1 MKHGPIALIDENLPI
16 VAIATESSVR
26 DKMLSNMQEVKAR
39 GGIVIAVLNE
49 QDAEVTKQA
58 DYLMTVPQVHEALG
72 PIITII
78 PLQLLAYYI
87 AVLRGCDVDQPRNLA
102 KSVTVE

>member
-1 MKHGPIALIDENLPI
+1 MKHGPIALIDENMPI

-39 GGIVIAVLNE
+39 GGMVIAVCNE
-49 QDAEVTKQA
+49 QDADVSKEA
-58 DYLMTVPQVHEALG
+58 DYLLSVPPVLEALA

-87 AVLRGCDVDQPRNLA
+87 AVLRGCDVDQPRTLA
-102 KSVTVE
+102 KSVT

>member
-1 MKHGPIALIDENLPI
+1 MKHGPIALIDENLP
-16 VAIATESSVR
+16 VVTIATESSVR

-39 GGIVIAVLNE
+39 GGIVIAVAHAPDPDVAR
-49 QDAEVTKQA
+49 QS
-58 DYLMTVPQVHEALG
+58 DYMLDVPTVHEALAL
-72 PIITII
+72 IITII

-102 KSVTVE
+102 KS

>member
-1 MKHGPIALIDENLPI
+1 MKHGPIALIDENMPI

-26 DKMLSNMQEVKAR
+26 DKMLSNMQEVRAR
-39 GGIVIAVLNE
+39 GGIVVSVAHEKDGDV
-49 QDAEVTKQA
+49 AKQS
-58 DYLMTVPQVHEALG
+58 DYLLAVPWVHEALA

-87 AVLRGCDVDQPRNLA
+87 AALRGCDVDQPRNLA